1 MPYLARRFVWS
12 LMVLL
17 AVLPC
22 LVAAMPSSAAG
33 AGARLADFKTAG
45 NQAGSF
51 TLFESGQVRP
61 LALSPSAKF
70 LFAANTPDNR
80 LEVFRIENHGLEHRA
95 SIPVGL
101 EPVAVAA
108 RSDNEVWVVNH
119 LSDSVSVVELTQG
132 GHSGRVV
139 GTLLVGDEPRDIVF
153 AGAERRR
160 AFITTAHR
168 GQNLPFDPQLTT
180 PGVGRADVWVF
191 DADELGS
198 ALGGTPLAIVTLFTD
213 TPRALAVTPDGAR
226 VYAAGFH
233 TGNQTTIIPETSLP
247 DGFGPDGAPGPATN
261 AAGRPAPEVGTIVKW
276 NGAHWVDALG
286 RSRDQFVRFSLPDKD
301 VFVLDAMADPPR
313 QLPGAG
319 GFFQGVGTIL
329 YTMAVNP
336 VNGKVYV
343 ANTEANNAARFEGPG
358 TFAGQSLRGHLH
370 ESRITVLSP
379 GGGVAARHLNKHID
393 YDNCCAPTPNAEND
407 RSLALPVGLA
417 VTGDGETLYVAA
429 LGSDKVGVFST
440 AQLETDTFVPS
451 TGSHIPVSGGGPT
464 GLVLDEDRSRL
475 YVMTRFDNGIS
486 IVDTR
491 TQAETA
497 HVKMH
502 NPEPPSVVTGRRFLY
517 DARFSSSHGD
527 SSCASCHAFGDFDS
541 LAWDLGDPDGE
552 VIDNPGP
559 FMSELLNLVTGQ
571 PMEPILHPM
580 KGPMTTQSLRGMAN
594 HGPMHWRGDRTGGN
608 DAPNVQ
614 PDSGTFDERAA
625 FAQFNGAFPNLLGR
639 HTTLSQADMDAFTDF
654 ILQITYPPNP
664 NRRIDNVLTADQ
676 EAGRQLFNSVN
687 CGIPS
692 APEFNGAVL
701 RCSTCHT
708 TNPNANPGT
717 AAPGFFGTSGRS
729 SFAFNPQLFK
739 VPHLRNIYQKVGMF
753 GNPENPGF
761 LGGDNG
767 FKGDQVRGFGLLH
780 DGSVDT
786 VFRFTHGISFSE
798 LANGP
803 GNNGIPDGPA
813 GDVQR
818 RQLEAFI
825 LAFPTNLAP
834 VVGQQMTLT
843 KENAAVAGERID
855 LLIARARAGECDL
868 VVKGESNDRGRGERG
883 YLYDVASGLF
893 IGNRAADAPLS
904 DASLRQRAA
913 QKGGEL
919 TYTCTPPG
927 SGVRVGIDRDEDG
940 VLDGDEEDAKR
951 NLAGAISTIRARGG
965 AGAATSRSA
974 PAG

>member
-1 MPYLARRFVWS
+1 MPAE
-12 LMVLL
+12 
-17 AVLPC
+17 A
-22 LVAAMPSSAAG
+22 SSPY
-33 AGARLADFKTAG
+33 
-45 NQAGSF
+45 

-61 LALSPSAKF
+61 LAMSPDKQH
-70 LFAANTPDNR
+70 LFAVNTPDNR
-80 LEVFRIENHGLEHRA
+80 LEVFRIQGNRLVHTA

-108 RSDNEVWVVNH
+108 RTNREVWVVNH
-119 LSDSVSVVELTQG
+119 LSDSVSVVELDDDATT
-132 GHSGRVV
+132 GHVER
-139 GTLLVGDEPRDIVF
+139 TLLVGDEPRDIVF
-153 AGAERRR
+153 AGPERRR

-168 GQNLPFDPQLTT
+168 GQNIPFDPQLST

-191 DADELGS
+191 DADALGS
-198 ALGGTPLAIVTLFTD
+198 ALGGTPLTIVTLFTD
-213 TPRALAVTPDGAR
+213 TPRALAVTPDGTR

-233 TGNQTTIIPETSLP
+233 TGNRTTIVPETSLP
-247 DGFGPDGAPGPATN
+247 DGFGPDGVPGPATN
-261 AAGRPAPEVGTIVKW
+261 AEGRPAPEVGAIVKW

-286 RSRDQFVRFSLPDKD
+286 RPRDQFVKFSLPDKD
-301 VFVLDAMADPPR
+301 VFVLDAMANPPR

-393 YDNCCAPTPNAEND
+393 YDSCCAPIPNAEND
-407 RSLALPVGLA
+407 RSLALPQGMA
-417 VTGDGETLYVAA
+417 VTGNGATLYVAA

-451 TGSHIPVSGGGPT
+451 AASHIPVSGGGPT
-464 GLVLDEDRSRL
+464 GLVLDEDRGQL

-486 IVDTR
+486 IVDTATR
-491 TQAETA
+491 AETA
-497 HVKMH
+497 HVQMH
-502 NPEPPSVVTGRRFLY
+502 NPEPPSIVTGRRFLY

-527 SSCASCHAFGDFDS
+527 SSCASCHVFGDFDS
-541 LAWDLGDPDGE
+541 LAWDLGNPDGE

-559 FMSELLNLVTGQ
+559 FITELLNLVTGQ
-571 PMEPILHPM
+571 PMEPIFHPM
-580 KGPMTTQSLRGMAN
+580 KGPMTTQSLRGMAS

-608 DAPNVQ
+608 DAPSEQ

-625 FAQFNGAFPNLLGR
+625 FDKFNGAFPDLLGR
-639 HTTLSQADMDAFTDF
+639 HTTIPQADMDAFTDF

-664 NRRIDNVLTADQ
+664 NRPLDNVLTADQ
-676 EAGRQLFNSVN
+676 EAGRQLFDSVN

-692 APEFNGAVL
+692 APELNGAVL
-701 RCSTCHT
+701 TCTSCHAID
-708 TNPNANPGT
+708 PNANPGT
-717 AAPGFFGTSGRS
+717 AAPGFFGTSGLS
-729 SFAFNPQLFK
+729 SFDFNPQLFK
-739 VPHLRNIYQKVGMF
+739 TPHLRNVYQKIGMF

-767 FKGDQVRGFGLLH
+767 FKGDQVRGFGFLH
-780 DGSVDT
+780 DGNVDT
-786 VFRFTHGISFSE
+786 VFRFVHGISFSE
-798 LANGP
+798 VFNGP
-803 GNNGIPDGPA
+803 GNNGIPDGPE

-834 VVGQQMTLT
+834 VVGQQITLT
-843 KENAAVAGERID
+843 ASSSAAVGSRVD
-855 LLIARARAGECDL
+855 LLRQRADAGECDL
-868 VVKGESNDRGRGERG
+868 VAKTRISDDEAGF
-883 YLYDVASGLF
+883 LYVGSGLF
-893 IGNRAADAPLS
+893 ARDRRGQPPITAAALR
-904 DASLRQRAA
+904 SLA
-913 QKGGEL
+913 
-919 TYTCTPPG
+919 TD
-927 SGVRVGIDRDEDG
+927 SGR
-940 VLDGDEEDAKR
+940 
-951 NLAGAISTIRARGG
+951 
-965 AGAATSRSA
+965 
-974 PAG
+974 P